1 MKLTAQQNKLVEK
14 NVGLVGKVI
23 KDKVHGVNTMYF
35 YSYDDLFQIGCIGL
49 CKAAASDNGKYNFS
63 TYAYRL
69 IWNEICDALVY
80 ASRRNCPEI
89 LLLEHETQ
97 PTDGKTA
104 QLELKLSLT
113 EILNRAKQEASPS
126 VQKGIDALIR
136 MSSGESAKEI
146 GDKWD
151 VSANYVTAWVS
162 KARKFLRA
170 RSDMMQ
176 LKSELR

>member
-1 MKLTAQQNKLVEK
+1 MKLTDQQQKIVED
-14 NVGLVGKVI
+14 NIGLVGKVI
-23 KDKVHGVNTMYF
+23 KDRVHGVNMMHF

-49 CKAAASDNGKYNFS
+49 CKAAATDKGGVFS

-69 IWNEICDALVY
+69 IWNEICDALIY
-80 ASRRNCPEI
+80 ASRRNCPEL

-97 PTDGKTA
+97 PADEKTE

-113 EILNRAKQEASPS
+113 ELLSRAKQDASPS
-126 VQKGIDALIR
+126 IQKGIDALIR
-136 MSSGESAKEI
+136 VSRGESAKEI

-151 VSANYVTAWVS
+151 VSANYVTAWIS

-170 RSDMMQ
+170 RPDMIQ
-176 LKSELR
+176 LKRELR